1 MKRSNV
7 HIRPFLFNFKNKKM
21 DTSDFY
27 YLGYV
32 VKTIGNKG
40 VLRIQLDT
48 DNPQYYQ
55 NLSEVMLAI
64 KEQLVTYPIKE
75 ISITDDKANISF
87 KNIDNTEVA
96 KMLQGCSLY
105 LPLTSLPKLKGN
117 KFYFHEVTGFEVYDK
132 EKGLIGTIQTIID
145 QTSQPIIQID
155 FNGKEILIPIT
166 DEIIINVDRDK
177 KRMDIEAPDGLIEIY
192 LS

>member
-1 MKRSNV
+1 
-7 HIRPFLFNFKNKKM
+7 M

-48 DNPQYYQ
+48 DNPQHYH
-55 NLSEVMLAI
+55 NLSEVILAI
-64 KEQLVTYPIKE
+64 KDQLVTYPIKE
-75 ISITDDKANISF
+75 ISISDDKANISF

-105 LPLTSLPKLKGN
+105 LPLASLPKLIGN

-132 EKGLIGTIQTIID
+132 IKGLIGTVQTIID
-145 QTSQPIIQID
+145 QTSQPILQID
-155 FNGKEILIPIT
+155 FQGKEILIPIT
-166 DEIIINVDRDK
+166 DDIIQNVDRNE
-177 KRMDIEAPDGLIEIY
+177 KRINIEAPEGLIDIY
-192 LS
+192 LE